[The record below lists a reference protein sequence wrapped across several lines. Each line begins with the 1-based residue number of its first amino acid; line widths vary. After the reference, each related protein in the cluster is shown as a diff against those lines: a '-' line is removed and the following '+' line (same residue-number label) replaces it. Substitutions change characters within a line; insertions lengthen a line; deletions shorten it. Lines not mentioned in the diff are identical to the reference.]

1 MLVPLNEVYWYILTH
16 TILTKRNSL
25 DLLSLKYEK
34 TLILGNFNV
43 ELIEADMKSF
53 YENCSLKSLLI
64 TKKTY

>member
-1 MLVPLNEVYWYILTH
+1 MLVPLIEVYWYILTH
-16 TILTKRNSL
+16 TNLTKRNSL

-43 ELIEADMKSF
+43 ELKEADMKSF